1 MTSLTRF
8 FSRYKVTAN
17 PVFIERRIEL
27 VALVLTVV
35 LIVQVLYGALRL
47 SVLSEPESIAPALDV
62 MIDSEPL
69 AIELVSAELSE
80 ELRARPLFWPSRRV
94 RVDNTESASVEQ
106 KTPAPETEIDK
117 LKLVGVFGAGE
128 SGGIIALV
136 EGKKRRILVGEV
148 VEGWS
153 LDSVTR
159 NEAVFADESRRKT
172 LILKPQEIVATS
184 ATSGNS
190 GAVPGAAPAADKD
203 KTAKPP
209 RGLGFGGRANK

>member
-1 MTSLTRF
+1 
-8 FSRYKVTAN
+8 
-17 PVFIERRIEL
+17 
-27 VALVLTVV
+27 
-35 LIVQVLYGALRL
+35 
-47 SVLSEPESIAPALDV
+47 

-190 GAVPGAAPAADKD
+190 GAVPGAAPASAKD
-203 KTAKPP
+203 KTVKPP
-209 RGLGFGGRANK
+209 RSLGFSPPSRVRRPRR